1 MCGQS
6 RSNYPREAVVRFV
19 LLLGVT
25 SVGNQVEDKA
35 RADWEENLENISI
48 LLPSIA
54 YTAE

>member
-54 YTAE
+54 YTAG